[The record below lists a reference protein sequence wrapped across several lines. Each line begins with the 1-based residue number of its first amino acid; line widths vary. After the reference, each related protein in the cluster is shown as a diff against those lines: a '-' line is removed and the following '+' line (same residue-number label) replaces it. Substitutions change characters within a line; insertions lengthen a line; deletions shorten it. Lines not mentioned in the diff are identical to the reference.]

1 MASDTPRWLTK
12 TIDVIEWGFSGLVA
26 VAVLLWL
33 FVLPVLGIRCWMGG
47 H

>member
-1 MASDTPRWLTK
+1 MKPETPRWLSK
-12 TIDVIEWGFSGLVA
+12 MLDVFEWGFSGL

>member
-1 MASDTPRWLTK
+1 MKPETPRWLSK
-12 TIDVIEWGFSGLVA
+12 MLDVFEWGFSGLVA